1 MAEGVLLT
9 ADAAQRMANA
19 TRRVEKMGVDV
30 PAAGWY
36 PYTPDDAGGIKLCKT
51 TAAWKVATSQD
62 LDEYAGTPG
71 AEKTDA
77 AWPKVTAWN
86 HIANLPTGI
95 WVLVGTVNGHGYLLS
110 FSLIQVTGYSA
121 TKQQLLG
128 HSATGDLAW
137 LDTTACP

>member
-51 TAAWKVATSQD
+51 TAAWDKGTSAT
-62 LDEYAGTPG
+62 LTEYQGDMGSETPG
-71 AEKTDA
+71 PATDA
-77 AWPKVTAWN
+77 ITAWN
-86 HIANLPTGI
+86 KFANVGAGK
-95 WVLVGTVNGHGYLLS
+95 WVMVCQVGPHYYL
-110 FSLIQVTGYSA
+110 ISA
-121 TKQQLLG
+121 E
-128 HSATGDLAW
+128 
-137 LDTTACP
+137 C